1 MTEKSFY
8 WSNIAIGDGVY
19 STYDD
24 DEFSDIWRKM
34 FMRDRTTQGYI
45 ERYENELRV
54 SEPAGGTIRVATG
67 AALVDG
73 KFYETDANV
82 DTVVPAPAVSTR
94 YDRVVLRKSWAN
106 QTVRVAIVQG
116 VEGAGVPPAVTQTD
130 GVTWEISLATYSITT
145 LSVITITDD
154 RTPAR
159 MPLGLLNASD
169 YVELETLYGDRSS
182 AIISFENISPEYKH
196 LVISGQGRGDGAIL
210 ESDVN
215 VRFNADSGANYQYQD
230 LRGENAAASAAAAT
244 GTNNILI
251 GQAPCASG
259 DNYHASSF
267 EILIPNYI
275 NTVFYKQLISKNI
288 HIPNTVVA
296 NFANINVGGMWFDSS
311 LIDQIELVL
320 TTASAGNWDIG
331 TIFTL
336 YGLK

>member
-8 WSNIAIGDGVY
+8 WANIAIGDGIY

-34 FMRDRTTQGYI
+34 FLRDRTTQGYI

-54 SEPAGGTIRVATG
+54 STPAGGTIRVATG
-67 AALVDG
+67 AAIVDG

-82 DTVVPAPAVSTR
+82 DTAVPAPAVLTR
-94 YDRVVLRKSWAN
+94 YDRVVLQKDWAA
-106 QTVRVAIVQG
+106 QTVRVAIILG

-145 LSVITITDD
+145 GSVFTITDD

-159 MPLGLLNASD
+159 MPLAKQNLSD
-169 YVELETLYGDRSS
+169 YIELETLYGDGSS
-182 AIISFENISPEYKH
+182 AIISFENISPYYKH
-196 LVISGQGRGDGAIL
+196 LLISGVGRGDGAIT

-215 VRFNADSGANYQYQD
+215 VRFNADSGANYQHQT
-230 LRGENAAASAAAAT
+230 LRGDSAVASAAAAT
-244 GTNNILI
+244 AQNNIYI
-251 GQAPCASG
+251 GQAPCASADLYFAAG
-259 DNYHASSF
+259 F

-275 NTVFYKQLISKNI
+275 NISFYKQLISRNV
-288 HIPNTVVA
+288 HAPDDTVA
-296 NFANINVGGMWFDSS
+296 NRAMVNSGGMWFDTS
-311 LIDQIELVL
+311 LIYQIELIL
-320 TTASAGNWDIG
+320 TTGSAGNWDDG

-336 YGLK
+336 YGLR